1 MLCLREPVNRA
12 GRDMQ
17 PQIASKV
24 FRPLHAA
31 EFRAAL
37 GVFSGHVRRHQRARI
52 EVKRYRR
59 DSIRP
64 HIRHDS
70 AGVEELEDLILHHFE
85 HVRHRRFHG
94 GGNIAHNRP
103 GDAQQVLNSTLGAY
117 AHLGFGEC
125 AHLVY
130 AKLLIFACRQIL
142 QPLKGIAAELVP
154 LRREHWAQG
163 LLIGLAIHPQ
173 PLAHLPRIQLL
184 SRRRV
189 DLGLVIDH
197 AGVHLGLDLHIDG
210 AFGELAR
217 AFEVEHIPNQREAH
231 RVRHPVIGKEA
242 GREHPVPVPRRPI
255 DHRLVY
261 A

>member
-1 MLCLREPVNRA
+1 M
-12 GRDMQ
+12 
-17 PQIASKV
+17 
-24 FRPLHAA
+24 
-31 EFRAAL
+31 
-37 GVFSGHVRRHQRARI
+37 
-52 EVKRYRR
+52 
-59 DSIRP
+59 
-64 HIRHDS
+64 
-70 AGVEELEDLILHHFE
+70 ILHHFE

-142 QPLKGIAAELVP
+142 QPLKRIAAELVP

-231 RVRHPVIGKEA
+231 RVRHPVIGKKA
-242 GREHPVPVPRRPI
+242 RREHPVPVPRRPI

-261 A
+261 ARSRDHQPHVGIEAAIVDPRRPHLALPVDDFIGRHIRAHRRHNVAPARARISHRNRQSRLVDCQVPNQRVPDFA